1 MTMRVPSSR
10 TWSIDLALDHATR
23 PDSTGVILQLV
34 PPIEAMRRRRRVGV
48 GNDESP
54 LGDTEVHYLR
64 SSLVDDEFKIF
75 VGHCPSDS
83 SEPPGVVYVT
93 DANGMF
99 GATVDAIRGMQLVA
113 QLPPLLV
120 IGIGYRVGA
129 IGETLALR
137 QRDFT
142 PSADCRF
149 PPPDGQLP
157 TMGGAAPFL
166 DFLRHELAPWVASH
180 YEIAPGDSTLFGHSL
195 GGLFATW
202 VMLTEPQAFR
212 RYLIGSPSLWW
223 DDDLIFRHEVAYAGT
238 HQDLPATAFF
248 GIGAQE
254 TLDGRIRESARLAPD
269 LQKQVTALPLDMVD
283 DLRRLVGRLES
294 RNYPGLDARCVVLPD
309 EFHVTVAPLILSRG
323 LRHLYHAPR

>member
-1 MTMRVPSSR
+1 MRAPSSR

-34 PPIEAMRRRRRVGV
+34 PPFEALRPRRRVGV

-54 LGDTEVHYLR
+54 LADTEVHYLN
-64 SSLVDDEFKIF
+64 STLVGDEFKIF
-75 VGHCPSDS
+75 VGHCPVDS
-83 SEPPGVVYVT
+83 PEPPGVVYVT

-99 GATVDAIRGMQLVA
+99 GAAVDAIRGMQLVN

-142 PSADCRF
+142 PSEDRRF
-149 PPPDGQLP
+149 PPSDGERP
-157 TMGGAAPFL
+157 MMGGAANFL
-166 DFLRHELAPWVASH
+166 DFLRHELDPWVTSH
-180 YEIAPGDSTLFGHSL
+180 YETAPGDTTLFGHSL
-195 GGLFATW
+195 GGLLATW
-202 VMLTEPQAFR
+202 VMLTEPGAFR

-223 DDDLIFRHEVAYAGT
+223 DDNMMFRYEEAYAGT
-238 HQDLPATAFF
+238 HDDLPVTAFF
-248 GIGAQE
+248 GIGADE
-254 TLDGRIRESARLAPD
+254 TLEGRIRESARLAPD
-269 LQKQVTALPLDMVD
+269 LQQQVTALPLDMVD
-283 DLRRLVGRLES
+283 DMHRLVDRLES
-294 RNYPGLDARCVVLPD
+294 RSYPGLKSRCVVLPD

-323 LRHLYHAPR
+323 LRHLFDAPR